1 MTLSRPKPLKPF
13 MAYLEESQH
22 ASLMKFSKKTQIP
35 MSRLVREAITMRI
48 AEDSPYMTG
57 FNDGLNKAIEV
68 VYANKASQMRFPSG
82 RSFAE
87 LVGEELSDAKM
98 AAENET
104 T

>member
-1 MTLSRPKPLKPF
+1 MTLSKPKPLKPF

-22 ASLMKFSKKTQIP
+22 ALLMKFSKKTQIP

-48 AEDSPYMTG
+48 AENNPYMSG

-68 VYANKASQMRFPSG
+68 VHANKASQMRFPSG

-98 AAENET
+98 AGEHET